1 MIKKCLYRLSGLLL
15 GVATLAGSLTSCQDD
30 EFPYPS
36 GPLTAN
42 TIKATLNS
50 NTSSGLVQNEDGTW
64 TATRRVPLVGAGRI
78 VDNFSTA
85 LLDIG
90 NLPADAENL
99 TNLDL
104 TDTYDVSA
112 VIEASG
118 GSKQLVSVRDLNYTY
133 AGGQKAGFVCQNN
146 DSSVLTLDVL
156 SNFFW
161 IEVYKNGELQ
171 NRYTFENASS
181 LIDLGLGNISGGSAE
196 DRKTFTIEV
205 EVKEDF
211 NEIRLGLGE
220 GLSVDISDAFKVYYA
235 YVGNNPMIPAVNYG
249 SDLSVEYFG
258 ENNVTTPTSQIEGSY
273 NLWSTEIQ
281 SNLNHLINNDESDG
295 LAVIPLS
302 RITVDFGRTIPI
314 GSEVGFYGTGYT
326 AIDLSIGLTT
336 TVETYNGETIDDF
349 QEDYKYSEVV
359 SLEAAGGGATV
370 FSLITSMECRR
381 VRMAV
386 DGFTLLPGLLSGT
399 VIHYAYVREPT
410 TIDISS
416 YFTLSG
422 ATVYNPIYRFAELE
436 ISAEDMADF
445 PFKNAQ
451 VSYRVVEGAH
461 KDAECTTNKDGEWIL
476 KNMFAAGKYVVEG
489 TLTYT
494 DADGNDQTIVRRATI
509 TRLVKDQTY
518 CNTELINKDNE
529 TYEAY
534 TPTYDDNY
542 SGILSI
548 GGKVSSGSVE
558 NVVNNRTDDFIEFNI
573 VNVEVGNDVGYMGV
587 RTKNGDPINTQGKSV
602 RVGFVI
608 DRSATVLNA
617 NVLNF
622 LRIKLLNDGDEVYS
636 SVGQDNN
643 GVSLSLIGT
652 SSTGQAR
659 LSINA
664 DVEFDAVELY
674 SSGLLNLNLGNSLK
688 IYYAFCEDA
697 SKDCGAPGEEC
708 MQLITAANY
717 GATASIEREG
727 LANALSIFED
737 FGNVL
742 DDDIESYAIVSET
755 LNLGQKTTLSIKF
768 DDIAVGQEIGL
779 IMSGVTAVAN
789 LNVIGVEQIQACY
802 QGRIVAQAQSGS
814 GVGLKVAGNGDKWY
828 ISITPTGDPSNKKV
842 DELRFVWG
850 DGVSA
855 LKNLKIHGAYLRPDY
870 NRDGVVDCVDDALTT
885 QILNLIP
892 LPADICEGN
901 TSILQVSGGEV
912 NKVYSLYI
920 RNYKEESRVFD
931 QTYQVKLTSEAQ
943 FEFTGSEGDPIP
955 NLAPGIYYLTIP
967 NPTNPS
973 GTPWI
978 GNVILTIHPKE
989 TTWKGTASSNWN
1001 DWNNWDRGVPWDC
1014 TNVFIPNNVPNYP
1027 NLISAEN
1034 NECWCQNI
1042 HFASNAELIGQNNL
1056 NYSGKVFIDRE
1067 LKSGSYHLMSAPLQ
1081 NMVTGDMFIADNVTD
1096 WEAWRSDVTGNT
1108 ISGELHDNYFQ
1119 TIQENGNNDGSN
1131 YKEQRID
1138 PVVYQ
1143 RFWSSVVNNATSTRA
1158 TDNYDNTEDEVIESD
1173 ILTTDWSRTFNAVE
1187 ESYGIGQG
1195 FAVRVGEEGEISQD
1209 YDFHFPKL
1217 YNYYHYYSLGSDNPI
1232 KESNPIMRDNAGS
1245 FWPKTI
1251 NKNITLRRE
1260 EAGNLFLFGNPFMTH
1275 LNMKNFFIENENI
1288 STIYI
1293 YDENEKGYETIT
1305 RDQVTDNAQI
1315 SPMEAVFLVSNTST
1329 NLSCVIQITDDM
1341 FEQGNASGNSYT
1353 QIPVEQLSLS
1363 VAAHGHTASCSV
1375 IPSASASDDYDVRE
1389 DASLLV
1395 GSEEGSGVAVFT
1407 VAGGKALSIQRISQ
1421 ATRIPVGFY
1430 LREPGSVR
1438 LSFQAR
1444 DAYWDGWHLTDT
1456 RTGQTYPLDAAV
1468 TLEDVSTGSGRFFLE
1483 KAQ

>member
-1 MIKKCLYRLSGLLL
+1 MTCNCRGSNLLRDPLKNHGTAYTQQERCENGLRGLLPARVETL
-15 GVATLAGSLTSCQDD
+15 QEQADRMMTLLRSFPLPIQRYIVLDSLHNTNETLFFKLVCDHVEELMPIIYTPTVGEACQRFSHDFIQSRGLFISINDKGKVAEILNNVPEDD
-30 EFPYPS
+30 M
-36 GPLTAN
+36 
-42 TIKATLNS
+42 
-50 NTSSGLVQNEDGTW
+50 
-64 TATRRVPLVGAGRI
+64 
-78 VDNFSTA
+78 
-85 LLDIG
+85 
-90 NLPADAENL
+90 
-99 TNLDL
+99 
-104 TDTYDVSA
+104 A
-112 VIEASG
+112 VI
-118 GSKQLVSVRDLNYTY
+118 VVTD
-133 AGGQKAGFVCQNN
+133 GQR
-146 DSSVLTLDVL
+146 
-156 SNFFW
+156 
-161 IEVYKNGELQ
+161 I
-171 NRYTFENASS
+171 
-181 LIDLGLGNISGGSAE
+181 LGLGDQG
-196 DRKTFTIEV
+196 
-205 EVKEDF
+205 
-211 NEIRLGLGE
+211 
-220 GLSVDISDAFKVYYA
+220 
-235 YVGNNPMIPAVNYG
+235 VNG
-249 SDLSVEYFG
+249 MG
-258 ENNVTTPTSQIEGSY
+258 
-273 NLWSTEIQ
+273 
-281 SNLNHLINNDESDG
+281 
-295 LAVIPLS
+295 
-302 RITVDFGRTIPI
+302 IPI
-314 GSEVGFYGTGYT
+314 GKLALYT
-326 AIDLSIGLTT
+326 ACAGISPEKTLPVVIDVGTNNPDYLLDPLYLGLRH
-336 TVETYNGETIDDF
+336 E
-349 QEDYKYSEVV
+349 
-359 SLEAAGGGATV
+359 
-370 FSLITSMECRR
+370 R
-381 VRMAV
+381 V
-386 DGFTLLPGLLSGT
+386 TGL
-399 VIHYAYVREPT
+399 AY
-410 TIDISS
+410 D
-416 YFTLSG
+416 
-422 ATVYNPIYRFAELE
+422 
-436 ISAEDMADF
+436 
-445 PFKNAQ
+445 
-451 VSYRVVEGAH
+451 
-461 KDAECTTNKDGEWIL
+461 
-476 KNMFAAGKYVVEG
+476 
-489 TLTYT
+489 
-494 DADGNDQTIVRRATI
+494 
-509 TRLVKDQTY
+509 
-518 CNTELINKDNE
+518 ELID
-529 TYEAY
+529 
-534 TPTYDDNY
+534 
-542 SGILSI
+542 
-548 GGKVSSGSVE
+548 
-558 NVVNNRTDDFIEFNI
+558 EF
-573 VNVEVGNDVGYMGV
+573 MLCA
-587 RTKNGDPINTQGKSV
+587 RRRWP
-602 RVGFVI
+602 
-608 DRSATVLNA
+608 
-617 NVLNF
+617 NVL
-622 LRIKLLNDGDEVYS
+622 I
-636 SVGQDNN
+636 Q
-643 GVSLSLIGT
+643 
-652 SSTGQAR
+652 
-659 LSINA
+659 
-664 DVEFDAVELY
+664 
-674 SSGLLNLNLGNSLK
+674 
-688 IYYAFCEDA
+688 
-697 SKDCGAPGEEC
+697 
-708 MQLITAANY
+708 
-717 GATASIEREG
+717 
-727 LANALSIFED
+727 FED

-802 QGRIVAQAQSGS
+802 QGQIVAQTKSGS

-828 ISITPTGDPSNKKV
+828 ISITPTGDPSNKV

-1096 WEAWRSDVTGNT
+1096 WEEWRSYVTGNT

-1288 STIYI
+1288 LTIYI

-1353 QIPVEQLSLS
+1353 PTPVEQLSLS

-1389 DASLLV
+1389 DTSLLV

-1438 LSFQAR
+1438 LSFQAK